1 MRPPFRTRP
10 TRVAGFG
17 RRREDTVRATKTFL
31 LSFASAILILI
42 LSACS
47 TKKSEAH
54 AATQSGQAQSTQ
66 PAEARPPR
74 NPLKNAYFGDLH
86 LHTGY
91 SMDAFAFGT
100 RTTPEDSYK
109 YALGETVEYMGKP
122 QKRITSLDFLAVTD
136 HAEYLGVVRDTI
148 DPNGPFANSEWYKIM
163 TNPDPKVSGE
173 AFRKLLGS
181 TVVNK
186 PLPEFNDP
194 KLLRS
199 AWEKYEAIADKYNQP
214 GKFTSFIGFEWTS
227 APQFQNLHRC
237 VIFADKGPAI
247 PYTAF
252 ESVDPEDL
260 WRYLEAQR
268 KLGIDVIAIPHNGN
282 ASNGLMFSTRD
293 MSGKPLTRD
302 YAERHM
308 ANEPLTEIIQGKG
321 QSDTSPSLS
330 PSDEFAN
337 YEMWIYLIGTDIKA
351 KSATGSY
358 LRQAYG
364 VGQEL
369 QAKLGANPFKYGIGA
384 GTDFHSGISSTEPGN
399 YPGSHGNQDNDPK
412 TVITATTSVSGE
424 PPTSI
429 GSGGLTGVWA
439 EENTRESIFAAFKR
453 KETFGTSGTRIKAR
467 MFAGWNYSKDMT
479 KQAEWVK
486 AAYDGGVP
494 MGGDLTPQA
503 GVAAPTFVVHA
514 IKDPDSG
521 NLDRVQIIKIAAKN
535 GKSQEKVYD
544 VVWSGDRKA
553 DAKSG
558 KVPAVGNTVDI
569 KTATYQN
576 TIGATEL
583 IGEWTDPAFDPKA
596 HATYYS
602 RVLEIPTPRWST
614 YWAAK
619 LNLPPNPNVAAT
631 VQQRAW
637 TSPVWYT
644 PPEATK

>member
-1 MRPPFRTRP
+1 MLMKRLSCAVLGLVVFLSLQTGCNNKDK
-10 TRVAGFG
+10 TEKSA
-17 RRREDTVRATKTFL
+17 ESATN
-31 LSFASAILILI
+31 AS
-42 LSACS
+42 
-47 TKKSEAH
+47 TG
-54 AATQSGQAQSTQ
+54 QS
-66 PAEARPPR
+66 PDARPPR

-86 LHTGY
+86 LHSGY

-109 YALGETVEYMGKP
+109 YAQGETVEYMGKP
-122 QKRITSLDFLAVTD
+122 QKRIAPLDFLAVTD

-148 DPNGPFANSEWYKIM
+148 DPNGPFANSEWYKVM

-173 AFRKLLGS
+173 AFKKLIGS
-181 TVVNK
+181 LVVNK

-194 KLLRS
+194 KLIRS
-199 AWEKYEAIADKYNQP
+199 AWEKYSAISDKYYKP
-214 GKFTSFIGFEWTS
+214 GKFTTFVGFEWTS

-237 VIFADKGPAI
+237 VIFADKGPEI

-268 KLGIDVIAIPHNGN
+268 KLGNDVIAVPHNAN

-293 MSGKPLTRD
+293 MSGKPITRD
-302 YAERHM
+302 YAERRM

-330 PSDEFAN
+330 PNDEFAN
-337 YEMWIYLIGTDIKA
+337 YEMWVYLVGTDIKA

-364 VGQEL
+364 VGQE
-369 QAKLGANPFKYGIGA
+369 QQQKLGVNPFKYGIEA
-384 GTDFHSGISSTEPGN
+384 GTDFHSGISSTEPSN
-399 YPGSHGNQDNDPK
+399 YPGSHGNQDSDPK

-439 EENTRESIFAAFKR
+439 EENTREALFAALKR

-467 MFAGWNYSKDMT
+467 MFAGWNYPKDMT
-479 KQAEWVK
+479 KQSDWVK
-486 AAYDGGVP
+486 AAYAGGVP
-494 MGGDLTPQA
+494 QGGDLVPQA
-503 GVAAPTFVVHA
+503 GATSPTFVVHA

-521 NLDRVQIIKIAAKN
+521 NLDRIQIIKISTKN
-535 GKSQEKVYD
+535 GKSTEKIYD
-544 VVWSGDRKA
+544 VVWSGDRKP
-553 DAKSG
+553 DPKTG
-558 KVPAVGNTVDI
+558 KVPAIGNTVDI
-569 KTATYQN
+569 KAATYTN
-576 TIGATEL
+576 SIGATEL
-583 IGEWTDPAFDPKA
+583 IGEWTDPNFDPA
-596 HATYYS
+596 ANATYYA

-644 PPEATK
+644 PPSETH